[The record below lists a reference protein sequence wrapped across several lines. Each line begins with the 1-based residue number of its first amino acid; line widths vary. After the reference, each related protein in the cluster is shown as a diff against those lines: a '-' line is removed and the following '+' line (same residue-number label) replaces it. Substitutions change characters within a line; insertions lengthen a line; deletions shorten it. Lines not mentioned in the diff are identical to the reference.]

1 VVARGQ
7 ASQPPCSLEIGLANR
22 VNTVDL
28 GDEPGIQNQ
37 IDTLSANQFFYLP
50 LAAPTRRIHI
60 DANDFVAHQRRGK

>member
-7 ASQPPCSLEIGLANR
+7 TSQPPCSLEIGLANR

-37 IDTLSANQFFYLP
+37 IDTLSANQFFLP
-50 LAAPTRRIHI
+50 AARGANASHPYRR
-60 DANDFVAHQRRGK
+60 Q